1 MLHNLGQAFEMTMV
15 EFSEMRDKQS
25 QQRRRRADGAVRS
38 VADRSAVEEDRA
50 LAPQAAQTTQGR
62 SSVDREPP
70 CAGRDSVD
78 SAERGSLAGP
88 AGEIPASFDLLAAT
102 ARLGGAGRLVEHLA
116 DVSERVERAP
126 AIEVER
132 IVPGRQFCSGE
143 KRGCGVGKTKRGKGT
158 KWMVVVDGRGLPL
171 GNYLHSASPAEVKL
185 AETTLATIRVGRRHH
200 AGRPRQKPVR
210 VIADKAYDSDPLRK
224 RLRQRG
230 IELICPHKK
239 NRVRPATQDG
249 RALRRYRRR
258 WIVERT
264 NAWLGNFRRLVVR
277 YDRSLTIY
285 GAFFHIACFMI
296 VLRRVVQ

>member
-1 MLHNLGQAFEMTMV
+1 MKRLRIL
-15 EFSEMRDKQS
+15 
-25 QQRRRRADGAVRS
+25 
-38 VADRSAVEEDRA
+38 VA
-50 LAPQAAQTTQGR
+50 Q
-62 SSVDREPP
+62 
-70 CAGRDSVD
+70 
-78 SAERGSLAGP
+78 
-88 AGEIPASFDLLAAT
+88 
-102 ARLGGAGRLVEHLA
+102 
-116 DVSERVERAP
+116 
-126 AIEVER
+126 
-132 IVPGRQFCSGE
+132 
-143 KRGCGVGKTKRGKGT
+143 
-158 KWMVVVDGRGLPL
+158 
-171 GNYLHSASPAEVKL
+171 L
-185 AETTLATIRVGRRHH
+185 AETTLAAIRVGRSHH
-200 AGRPRQKPVR
+200 AGRPRQKPLR

-230 IELICPHKK
+230 IELICPHKI

>member
-1 MLHNLGQAFEMTMV
+1 MTMV
-15 EFSEMRDKQS
+15 EFGEMRDKQS
-25 QQRRRRADGAVRS
+25 QQRRRRADGAIRS
-38 VADRSAVEEDRA
+38 VADRSAVEENRA
-50 LAPQAAQTTQGR
+50 LAPQAAQTTQR
-62 SSVDREPP
+62 WSSVDRESS
-70 CAGRDSVD
+70 CAGRDSLD

-88 AGEIPASFDLLAAT
+88 AGEIPASFDVLAAT
-102 ARLGGAGRLVEHLA
+102 ARLGGAGRLVEYLA
-116 DVSERVERAP
+116 NVFERVKRAP
-126 AIEVER
+126 ASEMER
-132 IVPGRQFCSGE
+132 SVSGRQFRSGE

-185 AETTLATIRVGRRHH
+185 AETTLATIRVGRSHH
-200 AGRPRQKPVR
+200 SGRPRQKPMR
-210 VIADKAYDSDPLRK
+210 VIADKAYDSDPLRE

-249 RALRRYRRR
+249 RVLRRYQRR

-264 NAWLGNFRRLVVR
+264 HAWLGNFRRLVVR

>member
-1 MLHNLGQAFEMTMV
+1 MV
-15 EFSEMRDKQS
+15 EFGEMRDKQS
-25 QQRRRRADGAVRS
+25 QQRRRRADGAIRS
-38 VADRSAVEEDRA
+38 VADRSAVEENRA
-50 LAPQAAQTTQGR
+50 LAPQAAQTTQR
-62 SSVDREPP
+62 WSSVDRESS
-70 CAGRDSVD
+70 CAGRDSLD

-88 AGEIPASFDLLAAT
+88 AGEIPASFDVLAAT
-102 ARLGGAGRLVEHLA
+102 ARLGGAGRLVEYLA
-116 DVSERVERAP
+116 NVFERVKRAP
-126 AIEVER
+126 AIEMER
-132 IVPGRQFCSGE
+132 IVPGRQFRSGE

-185 AETTLATIRVGRRHH
+185 AETTLATIWVGRSHH
-200 AGRPRQKPVR
+200 SGRPRQKPMR
-210 VIADKAYDSDPLRK
+210 VIADKAYDSDPLRE

-249 RALRRYRRR
+249 RVLRRYQRR

>member
-1 MLHNLGQAFEMTMV
+1 MQECCMYGSVRGALGQLV
-15 EFSEMRDKQS
+15 S
-25 QQRRRRADGAVRS
+25 
-38 VADRSAVEEDRA
+38 
-50 LAPQAAQTTQGR
+50 LPQ
-62 SSVDREPP
+62 
-70 CAGRDSVD
+70 
-78 SAERGSLAGP
+78 L
-88 AGEIPASFDLLAAT
+88 
-102 ARLGGAGRLVEHLA
+102 
-116 DVSERVERAP
+116 
-126 AIEVER
+126 
-132 IVPGRQFCSGE
+132 
-143 KRGCGVGKTKRGKGT
+143 
-158 KWMVVVDGRGLPL
+158 VDGRGVPL

-185 AETTLATIRVGRRHH
+185 AETTLAAIRVGRSHH
-200 AGRPRQKPVR
+200 AGRPRQKPLR

-230 IELICPHKK
+230 IELICPHKI

>member
-1 MLHNLGQAFEMTMV
+1 MDEYL
-15 EFSEMRDKQS
+15 EMRDKQS
-25 QQRRRRADGAVRS
+25 QQRRRRTDGAVRS
-38 VADRSAVEEDRA
+38 VADRSAVEEDCSF
-50 LAPQAAQTTQGR
+50 APQAAQTTQGR
-62 SSVDREPP
+62 SALDSEPL
-70 CAGRDSVD
+70 CTGRDSVD
-78 SAERGSLAGP
+78 SSQRCSLAGL
-88 AGEIPASFDLLAAT
+88 AGEIPASLDLLAAV
-102 ARLGGAGRLVEHLA
+102 AGLGRAGRLVENLA

-132 IVPGRQFCSGE
+132 IVSGREFRSRE

-158 KWMVVVDGRGLPL
+158 KWMVVVDGCGLPL

-185 AETTLATIRVGRRHH
+185 AETTLATIRVGRRHR

-230 IELICPHKK
+230 IELICPHKR

-258 WIVERT
+258 WIIERT

-285 GAFFHIACFMI
+285 GAFFHIACLMI

>member
-1 MLHNLGQAFEMTMV
+1 MV
-15 EFSEMRDKQS
+15 EFLKMGDKQG

-38 VADRSAVEEDRA
+38 VADRSAVEEDR
-50 LAPQAAQTTQGR
+50 PFTPETAQTTQGR
-62 SSVDREPP
+62 SSVDREPA
-70 CAGRDSVD
+70 CAGRDFVD
-78 SAERGSLAGP
+78 SAERGSLAGH
-88 AGEIPASFDLLAAT
+88 AGEIPASLDVLAAA
-102 ARLGGAGRLVEHLA
+102 ARLGRAGRLVEHLA
-116 DVSERVERAP
+116 GVSERVERAP

-132 IVPGRQFCSGE
+132 VVSGREFRSRE

-158 KWMVVVDGRGLPL
+158 KWMVVVDGRGVPL

-185 AETTLATIRVGRRHH
+185 AETTLATIRVGRSHR
-200 AGRPRQKPVR
+200 AGRPRQKPLR

-224 RLRQRG
+224 RLRRRG
-230 IELICPHKK
+230 IELICPHKR

-249 RALRRYRRR
+249 RALRRYKRR
-258 WIVERT
+258 WVVERT

>member
-1 MLHNLGQAFEMTMV
+1 MTMV
-15 EFSEMRDKQS
+15 EFLKMGDKQG
-25 QQRRRRADGAVRS
+25 QQRRRRADGPIGSA
-38 VADRSAVEEDRA
+38 AERSAVEQDRS

-78 SAERGSLAGP
+78 SAERGSLAGS
-88 AGEIPASFDLLAAT
+88 AGEISTSFDVLAAT
-102 ARLGGAGRLVEHLA
+102 AGLGRAGRLVEHLA
-116 DVSERVERAP
+116 DVSERVEPTP

-132 IVPGRQFCSGE
+132 IVSGWEFRSGE
-143 KRGCGVGKTKRGKGT
+143 KRGAGIGKTKRGKGT

-185 AETTLATIRVGRRHH
+185 AETTLATIRVGRRHR
-200 AGRPRQKPVR
+200 AGRPRQKLVR

-224 RLRQRG
+224 RLQQRG
-230 IELICPHKK
+230 IELVCPHKS
-239 NRVRPATQDG
+239 NRVRRATQDG

>member
-1 MLHNLGQAFEMTMV
+1 
-15 EFSEMRDKQS
+15 
-25 QQRRRRADGAVRS
+25 
-38 VADRSAVEEDRA
+38 
-50 LAPQAAQTTQGR
+50 
-62 SSVDREPP
+62 
-70 CAGRDSVD
+70 VD
-78 SAERGSLAGP
+78 SPERGSLAGP
-88 AGEIPASFDLLAAT
+88 AGEIPASFNVLAAT

-126 AIEVER
+126 AVEVER
-132 IVPGRQFCSGE
+132 IVSGRQFRSGK
-143 KRGCGVGKTKRGKGT
+143 KRGAGVGKTKRGKGT
-158 KWMVVVDGRGLPL
+158 KWMVVVDGRGVPL

-185 AETTLATIRVGRRHH
+185 AETTLAAIRVGRSHH

-224 RLRQRG
+224 RLQQRG
-230 IELICPHKK
+230 IELICPHKR
-239 NRVRPATQDG
+239 NRVRAATQDG

>member
-1 MLHNLGQAFEMTMV
+1 LHNLGQAIEMTMV
-15 EFSEMRDKQS
+15 DSLKMGDKKG
-25 QQRRRRADGAVRS
+25 QQRRRRTDGAVWS
-38 VADRSAVEEDRA
+38 VAERSAMEEDR
-50 LAPQAAQTTQGR
+50 PITPEAAHTTQGR
-62 SSVDREPP
+62 SSVDREPS
-70 CAGRDSVD
+70 CTGRDSVD
-78 SAERGSLAGP
+78 SAQRSSLAGS
-88 AGEIPASFDLLAAT
+88 AGEISASFDLLAAV
-102 ARLGGAGRLVEHLA
+102 ARLGGTGRLVENLA

-132 IVPGRQFCSGE
+132 VVSGRELRSRK
-143 KRGCGVGKTKRGKGT
+143 KRGGGVGKTKRGKGT
-158 KWMVVVDGRGLPL
+158 KWMVVVDGRGVPL

-185 AETTLATIRVGRRHH
+185 AETTLATIRVGRSHH
-200 AGRPRQKPVR
+200 AGRPRQKPLR

-230 IELICPHKK
+230 IELICPHKR

>member
-1 MLHNLGQAFEMTMV
+1 MTMV
-15 EFSEMRDKQS
+15 EFSEMGDKQS
-25 QQRRRRADGAVRS
+25 QQRRRRVDGAVRS
-38 VADRSAVEEDRA
+38 VADRSAVEENHT
-50 LAPQAAQTTQGR
+50 LAPQADQTTQGW
-62 SSVDREPP
+62 SPVDREPP

-78 SAERGSLAGP
+78 SSERGSLAGL
-88 AGEIPASFDLLAAT
+88 AGEIPASFDVLAAT
-102 ARLGGAGRLVEHLA
+102 AGLGGAGRLVEHLA
-116 DVSERVERAP
+116 GVSERVERAP
-126 AIEVER
+126 TIEMER
-132 IVPGRQFCSGE
+132 VVSGREFRSGE
-143 KRGCGVGKTKRGKGT
+143 KRGAGVGKTKRGKGT
-158 KWMVVVDGRGLPL
+158 KWMVVVDGRGVPL

-185 AETTLATIRVGRRHH
+185 AETTLATIRVGRSHH
-200 AGRPRQKPVR
+200 AGRPRQKPTR

-230 IELICPHKK
+230 IELICPHKR

-285 GAFFHIACFMI
+285 GAFFHIACLMI